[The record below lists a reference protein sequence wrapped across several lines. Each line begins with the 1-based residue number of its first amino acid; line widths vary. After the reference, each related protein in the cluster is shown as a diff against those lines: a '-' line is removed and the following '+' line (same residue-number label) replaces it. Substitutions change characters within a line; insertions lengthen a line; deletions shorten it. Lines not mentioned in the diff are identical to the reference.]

1 MKKQTYRF
9 RIAQSIPARDI
20 EETLMLSLMAVESL
34 YGHTQVRM
42 DSRFKL
48 DKKRRICVIDA
59 GTRIGADLA
68 KIFAGYVTRE
78 FGEKAVDIAR
88 GPLNTCAG
96 QQGGCR
102 PAAAG
107 AAA

>member
-34 YGHTQVRM
+34 YGHTRVRM

-48 DKKRRICVIDA
+48 NKKRRICVIDA
-59 GTRIGADLA
+59 DTRIGADLA
-68 KIFAGYVTRE
+68 KIFTGYATRE
-78 FGEKAVDIAR
+78 FGDKAVEIACK
-88 GPLNTCAG
+88 PLHTCGG
-96 QQGGCR
+96 QGRRR